1 MRPAAR
7 TIMQRALAG
16 LLLFGA
22 LLGAG
27 SVQAQ
32 SAGTLVAGPF
42 TVTLPNSSLFAF
54 SKSFNVPP
62 PLAQSYLLRVEL
74 GTPNSLTTLSVRLN
88 NVQVLALS
96 DFAGGVT
103 RVDKVATL
111 LLSDTLALQLA
122 GATGTR
128 ITVTVFTVVMPKP
141 VALSPNPLALAAGTS
156 GTLTATLSPTP
167 TAAGTLN
174 VTSSNPQ
181 AATVPA
187 SVSFSSGQGSVAIL
201 VSAQGAG
208 SATITASANGGQ
220 ASATVTVK
228 AEAKVYYIHPDHLNT
243 PRFIA
248 DETQKI
254 VWRWDQREP
263 FGVTPPN
270 DDPDGDGVKFDFP
283 LRFPGQYFDRETN
296 LAYNYF
302 RDYDPAIGRYIESDP
317 LGLPVGLTTYAY
329 VVDNPLDNSDFF
341 GLCPPSIDVKSGS
354 IRFYGPLVKQTGK
367 CICPTD
373 TVICTY
379 DLVTEICRRGQCV
392 PGAPRLLDVPL
403 DCRTGQLFSPRLG
416 RP

>member
-16 LLLFGA
+16 LLLF
-22 LLGAG
+22 
-27 SVQAQ
+27 
-32 SAGTLVAGPF
+32 
-42 TVTLPNSSLFAF
+42 
-54 SKSFNVPP
+54 
-62 PLAQSYLLRVEL
+62 
-74 GTPNSLTTLSVRLN
+74 LSVRLN

>member
-1 MRPAAR
+1 MRPTAR
-7 TIMQRALAG
+7 TIVQLALAG

-32 SAGTLVAGPF
+32 SAGTLIAGPF
-42 TVTLPNSSLFAF
+42 TVTLPSSSLFAF
-54 SKSFNVPP
+54 SQSFNVPP

-88 NVQVLALS
+88 NVQVLSLS

-103 RVDKVATL
+103 RVDKVVTL

-122 GATGTR
+122 GATGTK

-141 VALSPNPLALAAGTS
+141 VGLSPNPLALNAGTS

-167 TAAGTLN
+167 TATGTLN

-187 SVSFSSGQGSVAIL
+187 SVSFSSGQASVAIL
-201 VSAQGAG
+201 VSARGGG

-220 ASATVTVK
+220 ASATVNVK
-228 AEAKVYYIHPDHLNT
+228 AEAQVYYIHPDHLNT

-248 DETQKI
+248 DQTQKI
-254 VWRWDQREP
+254 VWRWDQQEP
-263 FGVTPPN
+263 FGNTPPN

-296 LAYNYF
+296 LAYNWM
-302 RDYDPAIGRYIESDP
+302 RDYDSSISRYVQSDP
-317 LGLPVGLTTYAY
+317 IGLRGGLNTYAY
-329 VVDNPLDNSDFF
+329 VNSNPIRSVDPRGLLACELRCALDYTRLILGCVWERELCTGNCEDRLNFPSPLWRQCMQDCDKKFEACRKPYLECLSS
-341 GLCPPSIDVKSGS
+341 C
-354 IRFYGPLVKQTGK
+354 K
-367 CICPTD
+367 C
-373 TVICTY
+373 
-379 DLVTEICRRGQCV
+379 
-392 PGAPRLLDVPL
+392 
-403 DCRTGQLFSPRLG
+403 
-416 RP
+416 